1 MKVLKVLF
9 IMYLNLEKNKKK
21 HLDLLKRNIKK
32 LVKNK
37 EYKEKLKYI
46 TFLINIFYEK
56 QNGPI

>member
-1 MKVLKVLF
+1 MKVLKVIF

-56 QNGPI
+56 QNGTI